1 MRDGTRE
8 DISCPQEK
16 NQMVYELKEFLSLIE
31 KGETESKINTFE
43 LSGKSVEILSD
54 MRLK

>member
-1 MRDGTRE
+1 
-8 DISCPQEK
+8 
-16 NQMVYELKEFLSLIE
+16 MVYELKEFLSLIE

>member
-1 MRDGTRE
+1 
-8 DISCPQEK
+8 
-16 NQMVYELKEFLSLIE
+16 MVYELKEFLSLVE

-43 LSGKSVEILSD
+43 LSRKSVEILSD